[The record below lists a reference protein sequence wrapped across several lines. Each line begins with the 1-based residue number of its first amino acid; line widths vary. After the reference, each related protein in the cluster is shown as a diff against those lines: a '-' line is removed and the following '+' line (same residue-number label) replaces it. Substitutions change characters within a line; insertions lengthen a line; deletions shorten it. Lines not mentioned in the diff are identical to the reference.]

1 VSGGLS
7 RPPTRV
13 LSVLVSSR
21 PPLPPV
27 TRLLEEHASAPTQGP
42 HTMPGWL
49 AGLIYLGL
57 AVVLLWAVAHLV

>member
-1 VSGGLS
+1 
-7 RPPTRV
+7 
-13 LSVLVSSR
+13 VLVSSH

-27 TRLLEEHASAPTQGP
+27 TRLLEEHSGAPAQGP

-57 AVVLLWAVAHLV
+57 AVVLVWATGHLV

>member
-1 VSGGLS
+1 
-7 RPPTRV
+7 
-13 LSVLVSSR
+13 VSSR

-57 AVVLLWAVAHLV
+57 TVVLLGAVAHLV